1 MRGSYGAMLRLD
13 LHFWWYHGLHLLV
26 LLLGSAGIFIPFAGI
41 QLPIPSDVVP
51 VITAALF
58 ALFSL
63 ALAWWKKNPV
73 RLAYVHAYEILQDPP
88 AEPEPEPGN
97 QPWTY

>member
-1 MRGSYGAMLRLD
+1 M
-13 LHFWWYHGLHLLV
+13 
-26 LLLGSAGIFIPFAGI
+26 
-41 QLPIPSDVVP
+41 
-51 VITAALF
+51 ITAALF

-73 RLAYVHAYEILQDPP
+73 RVAYVHAYEILQDPP